1 MQWGVVNSYRV
12 TVTFPLAFTKLYCLN
27 AYMTASSTSTIDLYS
42 RNVTLKTFDIVGATP
57 DGAFQSFDM
66 AFWLSLGI

>member
-1 MQWGVVNSYRV
+1 MQWGYVDSYNV
-12 TVTFPLAFTKLYCLN
+12 TVTFPLAYTNLYCLN
-27 AYMTASSTSTIDLYS
+27 AFMTALSTSTIDLYG

-57 DGAFQSFDM
+57 DAYRSFDV

>member
-1 MQWGVVNSYRV
+1 MQWGVVNSYGV
-12 TVTFPLAFTKLYCLN
+12 TVTFPLAYSKLYCLN

-42 RNVTLKTFDIVGATP
+42 SNVTLKTFDIVGAAP
-57 DGAFQSFDM
+57 DGAFKSFDM